1 MLLLAAGILYLV
13 GIAIVLVI
21 KPTIMFMQDGSWKEF
36 GVGRNPLTHTILP
49 FWLFAILWAL
59 VSYILTALVFGIY
72 GIAKQAEIRKP
83 RRRVVYEDADMDLE
97 PTISV
102 TKRGKPKVPEGYYIL
117 NTEGTEEAGGV
128 PKYIFLG
135 KGLPEE

>member
-1 MLLLAAGILYLV
+1 MLLLAAGIVYLI
-13 GIAIVLVI
+13 GIAIVLVL
-21 KPTIMFMQDGSWKEF
+21 KPAIMFTEDGAWKEF
-36 GVGRNPLTHTILP
+36 GIGRNPLTHTVLP

-59 VSYILTALVFGIY
+59 ISYILTALVFGIY
-72 GIAKQAEIRKP
+72 GITKQAETKKP
-83 RRRVVYEDADMDLE
+83 KRRVVYEDVDMDTE
-97 PTISV
+97 PVIPI

>member
-13 GIAIVLVI
+13 GVAIVLVL
-21 KPTIMFMQDGSWKEF
+21 KPTIMFTEEGTWKEF
-36 GVGRNPLTHTILP
+36 GIGRNPNTHTLIP

-59 VSYILTALVFGIY
+59 ISYIVMSLVFGIY
-72 GIAKQAEIRKP
+72 GMTKQIEKRG
-83 RRRVVYEDADMDLE
+83 RRRVPYESPDYE
-97 PTISV
+97 SEVPVIPIR
-102 TKRGKPKVPEGYYIL
+102 RGKPKVPEGYYIL
-117 NTEGTEEAGGV
+117 NAEGTEEAGGV